1 MTNEE
6 FKDQLDK
13 LRSIWGEDYDRIDP
27 TPEEYKVI
35 EYVYTWHPAID
46 NVYGK
51 REIANL
57 YYFGGMSVILNMV
70 DTASE
75 AEDLNDDYEHAYA
88 KAIEA
93 KREIERFRHNVAH
106 NLPKFIK

>member
-6 FKDQLDK
+6 FKDQLDN

-51 REIANL
+51 RQIANL

-75 AEDLNDDYEHAYA
+75 AEDLDDEYNHAYA
-88 KAIEA
+88 RVVAVQ
-93 KREIERFRHNVAH
+93 REINEFKHNSAH

>member
-1 MTNEE
+1 MTIEE
-6 FKDQLDK
+6 FKDQLEK
-13 LRSIWGEDYDRIDP
+13 LRSVWGEDYDRIDP

-35 EYVYTWHPAID
+35 EYVYTWYPILD

-57 YYFGGMSVILNMV
+57 YYFGGMGVILNMV

-75 AEDLNDDYEHAYA
+75 AEDLNNDYEHACA
-88 KAIEA
+88 KVNAVN
-93 KREIERFRHNVAH
+93 REIEEFRHNVTH
-106 NLPKFIK
+106 NLPKFLK